1 MGFYKEYF
9 GVSDTAV
16 ILGYDKER
24 GKTRNKKGTRGLR
37 VVEEQKAG
45 NEILRVTGTGRNE
58 KNSPKTKDM
67 HGLTIDTENKFKIV
81 TPFDFSS

>member
-1 MGFYKEYF
+1 LGFYKEYF
-9 GVSDTAV
+9 GVNDTSV
-16 ILGYDKER
+16 ILGYDMGR
-24 GKTRNKKGTRGLR
+24 GETGNKKGTRGRR
-37 VVEEQKAG
+37 VVEEQKTD